1 MEDTMEHPEKNNTDR
16 LAHVIRII
24 TVPPLMIT
32 GLLCFLYFKGG
43 ASFATPNDISMAFAG
58 LVALPLLSYPTWSV
72 FGNKTLDKR
81 KGQRK
86 LAFIFSIIGYV
97 CCFIYSLRFG
107 TDAIREIFYT
117 YFFTVILL
125 ALLNK
130 VFHVRASGHAA
141 SSISPVVFSA
151 AYLGLIVTSL
161 FGFLFVGSVWA
172 SIYLKRHKWQDIIA
186 GICSMLAS
194 FILAKLII

>member
-1 MEDTMEHPEKNNTDR
+1 MEHPEKNNTDR

-43 ASFATPNDISMAFAG
+43 ASFAAPNDISMAFAG
-58 LVALPLLSYPTWSV
+58 LVALPLLSYPAWSV

-86 LAFIFSIIGYV
+86 LAFIFSVVGYV
-97 CCFIYSLRFG
+97 CCFIYGLRFG

-141 SSISPVVFSA
+141 SSISTVVFSA
-151 AYLGLIVTSL
+151 AYLSPAVTCAFVIL
-161 FGFLFVGSVWA
+161 FTGSVWA

-186 GICSMLAS
+186 GICSLLAS

>member
-1 MEDTMEHPEKNNTDR
+1 MEEKNRKNFINKM
-16 LAHVIRII
+16 AHVVRVVTI
-24 TVPPLMIT
+24 PPLMIAT
-32 GLLCFLYFKGG
+32 LLCMLYFAKGF
-43 ASFATPNDISMAFAG
+43 SFASWIDMSVAFAG
-58 LVALPLLSYPTWSV
+58 LVLLPVLAYPVWSV
-72 FGNKTLDKR
+72 FGNKTSDKR
-81 KGQRK
+81 KGQRR

>member
-1 MEDTMEHPEKNNTDR
+1 MEEKNRKNFINKM
-16 LAHVIRII
+16 AHVVRVVTI
-24 TVPPLMIT
+24 PPLMIAT
-32 GLLCFLYFKGG
+32 LLCMLYFAKGF
-43 ASFATPNDISMAFAG
+43 SFASRIDMSVAFAG
-58 LVALPLLSYPTWSV
+58 LVLLPVLAYPVWSV
-72 FGNKTLDKR
+72 FGNKTSDKR
-81 KGQRK
+81 KGQRR

-125 ALLNK
+125 ELLNK

-151 AYLGLIVTSL
+151 AYLSLAVTCAFVIL
-161 FGFLFVGSVWA
+161 FTGSVWA

-186 GICSMLAS
+186 GVCSMLAS